1 VVGAIEIGH
10 KNALSGN
17 ANVVFD
23 LKNKKFDGEG
33 AP

>member
-1 VVGAIEIGH
+1 MSPGSAE
-10 KNALSGN
+10 ALSGN